1 MAIGKRRKDLTR
13 REVLGA
19 MGGVGAA
26 LLVGCNSN
34 GVASGDGGVAAPD
47 GAASAADGAAG
58 ADAGAAGSV
67 DAGTLDCVV
76 TPSETEGPF
85 FVDEKLER
93 ADITAGTTEPFVVNG
108 MPLTLA
114 FAVYKVSGQTCTPL
128 SGAQV
133 DVWHASAEG
142 AYSDEASGMIQSKS
156 TLGETYLRGYQL
168 TDANGRVNF
177 TTIYPGWYMG
187 RTIHIHFKVRT
198 FAAGAKTYEFT
209 SQVFIDDAINDVVL
223 NQAPY
228 NTRGSRSVRNANDM
242 VFGSGAGSLQM
253 AVQALGGGSSYSGTF
268 SIGLNL

>member
-1 MAIGKRRKDLTR
+1 MSIGKSRRKQMSR
-13 REVLGA
+13 REALGA

-26 LLVGCNSN
+26 FLVGCASN
-34 GVASGDGGVAAPD
+34 GISSVDGGGSNTGADAA
-47 GAASAADGAAG
+47 AAG
-58 ADAGAAGSV
+58 AVDQGSAGAV

-85 FVDEKLER
+85 FVDENLNR
-93 ADITAGTTEPFVVNG
+93 SDITTGTTEAFVVNG
-108 MPLTLA
+108 MPMTLA
-114 FAVYKVSGQTCTPL
+114 FYVYQVSGKTCTPL

-156 TLGETYLRGYQL
+156 TVGEKYLRGYQL
-168 TDANGRVNF
+168 TDANGLVNF

-209 SQVFIDDAINDVVL
+209 SQVFIDDAINDIVL

-228 NTRGSRSVRNANDM
+228 NTRGNRSVRNANDM

-253 AVQALGGGSSYSGTF
+253 NVQALGGGASYAGAF
-268 SIGLNL
+268 SIGLNI